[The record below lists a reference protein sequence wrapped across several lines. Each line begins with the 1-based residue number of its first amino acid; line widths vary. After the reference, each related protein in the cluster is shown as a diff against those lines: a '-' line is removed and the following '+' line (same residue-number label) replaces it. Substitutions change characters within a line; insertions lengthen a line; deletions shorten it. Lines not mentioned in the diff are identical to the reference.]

1 MPIDKGYPTPATI
14 RPEFLGEVEIVG
26 RSYGDAD
33 GIGTVVLR
41 LPDGRYVP
49 NFPADMVA
57 ELKPAPE
64 PGWRERFAGEEN
76 RNAV

>member
-1 MPIDKGYPTPATI
+1 MDNGYGTPATI
-14 RPEFLGEVEIVG
+14 RPEFLGEVKIIG

-33 GIGTVVLR
+33 GIGTVELR

-57 ELKPAPE
+57 ELKPAPT
-64 PGWRERFAGEEN
+64 PDWRERFAIEEA
-76 RNAV
+76 RR